1 MFGII
6 FTRNNIMLQK
16 HYNQCLRVI
25 FLFQL
30 HSLRVA
36 LDETRA
42 NRDRLQRESELVV
55 QNINNWVKEQK

>member
-1 MFGII
+1 
-6 FTRNNIMLQK
+6 MLQK